1 VPVTNVEKDRE
12 ALTMTITSEF
22 DAPVERC
29 WQLWSDPRQLERWW
43 GPPTWPATFVQHDLT
58 PGSFAS
64 YFMTGPDGEKA
75 HGWWRVLSVEPPR
88 TLEVEDGFGE
98 VPGNDAGMPTGR
110 MRVTLAERDGG
121 GTRMTIV
128 STFPS
133 AEAMDQLL
141 AMGQEEGMKEALGQ
155 IDAILAS

>member
-1 VPVTNVEKDRE
+1 
-12 ALTMTITSEF
+12 
-22 DAPVERC
+22 
-29 WQLWSDPRQLERWW
+29 
-43 GPPTWPATFVQHDLT
+43 
-58 PGSFAS
+58 
-64 YFMTGPDGEKA
+64 MTGPDGEKA

>member
-1 VPVTNVEKDRE
+1 VTNVEKDRD

-22 DAPVERC
+22 DAPVDRC
-29 WQLWSDPRQLERWW
+29 WQLWADPRQLERWW

-75 HGWWRVLSVEPPR
+75 HGWWRVVSVDPPR
-88 TLEVEDGFGE
+88 SFELEDGFGE
-98 VPGNDAGMPTGR
+98 VPGDAGDMPLSR
-110 MRVTLAERDGG
+110 MVVTLAEREGG
-121 GTRMTIV
+121 GTRMTV
-128 STFPS
+128 QSRYAS
-133 AEAMDQLL
+133 LEAMDQIIS
-141 AMGQEEGMKEALGQ
+141 MGGEEGTKQALGQ